1 MVSSTGSLVAYKY
14 GLRGLANSLEQ
25 TMADISSKTW
35 DTFAQDFSAYVHSE
49 GIADIV
55 SLKDKSC
62 INGGEYVVP
71 GTRVLFRVP
80 MEAINLQPGSEM
92 LESGW
97 KFDDA
102 VESAANHPA
111 PTDGHVTKT
120 RQTSGG
126 TVAHYHATTE
136 DGIDAFNPKE
146 VPLPYTNAM

>member
-1 MVSSTGSLVAYKY
+1 MLTQNEAALSAY
-14 GLRGLANSLEQ
+14 LRRE
-25 TMADISSKTW
+25 TW
-35 DTFAQDFSAYVHSE
+35 DSLLHEFSAYVNSA

-71 GTRVLFRVP
+71 SMRVLFRVP
-80 MEAINLQPGSEM
+80 MEALNLQPGSGM

-97 KFDDA
+97 KFDTA
-102 VESAANHPA
+102 MEPNANLPEC
-111 PTDGHVTKT
+111 TDRHVTKT

-146 VPLPYTNAM
+146 VPHLYTDAM